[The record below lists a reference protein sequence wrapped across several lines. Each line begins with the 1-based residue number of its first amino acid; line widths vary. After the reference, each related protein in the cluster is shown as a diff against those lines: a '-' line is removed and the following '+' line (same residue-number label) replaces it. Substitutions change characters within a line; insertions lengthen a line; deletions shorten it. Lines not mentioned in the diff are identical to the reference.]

1 MANRSTGL
9 ACDVAVDAEL
19 WGNEQALTALS
30 ERALSAAAAHVA
42 DLLPDDPEVSVVFTD
57 DNSIQALNAQWRGM
71 DKPTNVLSF
80 AANDASGP
88 PSPLLGDIVLAQE
101 TIAREAKAQE
111 KAFDDHV
118 THLLVHGFLHLL
130 GHDHLDDEEADTME
144 ETERQV
150 LAGLGIADPYGE
162 T

>member
-1 MANRSTGL
+1 MADRSTGL
-9 ACDVAVDAEL
+9 AFDVAVEAEL
-19 WGNEQALTALS
+19 WGDEQTLTALS
-30 ERALSAAAAHVA
+30 ERALMAAAAHVTE
-42 DLLPDDPEVSVVFTD
+42 LLPQDPEVSVVFTD
-57 DNSIQALNAQWRGM
+57 NNAIQTLNARWRGM

-101 TIAREAKAQE
+101 TIAREAQAQD

-118 THLLVHGFLHLL
+118 IHLLVHGFLHLL
-130 GHDHLDDEEADTME
+130 GHDHLNDKEAHAME
-144 ETERQV
+144 ETERRV
-150 LAGLGIADPYGE
+150 LADLGIADPYGE

>member
-30 ERALSAAAAHVA
+30 ERALNAAAAHVA

-57 DNSIQALNAQWRGM
+57 DTSIQALNAQWRGM

-88 PSPLLGDIVLAQE
+88 TSPLLGDIVLALQ

-130 GHDHLDDEEADTME
+130 GHDHLDDEEADAME
-144 ETERQV
+144 ETERRV

>member
-42 DLLPDDPEVSVVFTD
+42 DLLPDNPEVSVVFTD
-57 DNSIQALNAQWRGM
+57 DTSIQALNAQWRGM
-71 DKPTNVLSF
+71 DRPTNVLSF

-101 TIAREAKAQE
+101 TIAGEAKAQE

-130 GHDHLDDEEADTME
+130 GHDHLDDEEADAME